1 MQLYPL
7 IGRKSSKLVV
17 RHNINID
24 SVRESLELKVSGLK
38 NIYWQELFAKLSSV
52 TDRLT
57 VKSRTKMLDIL
68 TEHTHVDFT
77 ISNAHAILAWVVKNA
92 NNYFDEQLVS
102 CVESMTK
109 QANIVTYK
117 SNQRTFRDD
126 EWRYAAKPKDLDC
139 YSLDYR
145 VVISCGGLSQGYR
158 SVNGL
163 SQRAAEFINDLCAIA
178 SNIAFDTKQTSRAC
192 DFDWNKK
199 GKKVFE
205 YKDIHSGKTH
215 TLFEVRAFLNGNL
228 HFTFNQKF
236 SCRLNVEFGRLKGW
250 LKTPKEASQELAID
264 IEEAQA
270 SFSSNTKL
278 LSGEGL
284 LQLGYSIAA

>member
-1 MQLYPL
+1 MEAYHNPVLLQESVDALL
-7 IGRKSSKLVV
+7 DNGR
-17 RHNINID
+17 
-24 SVRESLELKVSGLK
+24 SG
-38 NIYWQELFAKLSSV
+38 S
-52 TDRLT
+52 
-57 VKSRTKMLDIL
+57 
-68 TEHTHVDFT
+68 
-77 ISNAHAILAWVVKNA
+77 VVKNA

-178 SNIAFDTKQTSRAC
+178 SNIAF
-192 DFDWNKK
+192 
-199 GKKVFE
+199 E
-205 YKDIHSGKTH
+205 YCMP
-215 TLFEVRAFLNGNL
+215 FV
-228 HFTFNQKF
+228 
-236 SCRLNVEFGRLKGW
+236 
-250 LKTPKEASQELAID
+250 
-264 IEEAQA
+264 
-270 SFSSNTKL
+270 
-278 LSGEGL
+278 
-284 LQLGYSIAA
+284 Y